1 MADQDEEWDHGQDD
15 HGQAVHQL
23 AGVRAEVQGV
33 EPQVDGVLGHHVLGG
48 RLAPMLLRP
57 GRLDQLVRRGEVVGV
72 VDLLVGDVPPLP
84 EDRLLVRLLAMG
96 PMFTSEALNEYHLQ
110 L

>member
-1 MADQDEEWDHGQDD
+1 M
-15 HGQAVHQL
+15 
-23 AGVRAEVQGV
+23 
-33 EPQVDGVLGHHVLGG
+33 LGHHVLRG
-48 RLAPMLLRP
+48 RLPSVLLGP
-57 GRLDQLVRRGEVVGV
+57 GGLDQLVGRGQVVSV
-72 VDLLVGDVPPLP
+72 VDLLVGDVSPLP

>member
-1 MADQDEEWDHGQDD
+1 M
-15 HGQAVHQL
+15 
-23 AGVRAEVQGV
+23 
-33 EPQVDGVLGHHVLGG
+33 LGHHVLRG
-48 RLAPMLLRP
+48 RLPSVLLGP
-57 GRLDQLVRRGEVVGV
+57 GGLDQLVGRGQVVSV